1 MKKKAFITGV
11 TGQDGAYLSE
21 FLLHKGYQV
30 HGLKRRSSL
39 FNTERIDHLYQDPH
53 IENQN
58 FVLHYGDMTDS
69 TNLIRLIKEIEPD
82 EIYNLAAQSS
92 VNISFQ
98 QPLSTMQFNCMST
111 LNLLEIIR
119 ILDQGTKF
127 LLPVSS
133 EMYGHNLE
141 LPINENSIIKPTSPY
156 AISKAMGYWTVINY
170 RKAYKLYASN
180 AILFNHE
187 SYLRNENFFIKKVIK
202 NAILIKKG
210 VKKSLVLGNLD
221 VKRDFGYA
229 PEYVKALWLILNASE
244 ADDYIICSGMSIS
257 LKEIVEYI
265 FEKLNLSNKLII
277 QDQNLIRPVEI
288 LDSYGDN
295 SKIKNKNHELFGLNF
310 KNKLGTAAGLD
321 KNGDFI
327 DCLGGLGFG
336 FLEVGTVTPL
346 PQTGNPKP
354 RVFRLFKE
362 QAVINRLGFNNKG
375 VDHLV
380 KNLKKRSFDGVV
392 GVNIGANKSS
402 EDQKRIDDYLFCFK
416 KVYKLADYIVINI
429 SSPNT
434 HSLRELHDEDNL
446 SDLLSQIAS
455 LSLDMG
461 NTKPIFLKVSPDET
475 NETIERIVGEIKEF
489 NFSGLIAT
497 NTTID
502 KKLLKNSHYHS
513 YKGGLSGAPLLAKS
527 NETIKCIR
535 SIDEK
540 VPLIG
545 VGGVMTKDDFDDK
558 LNSGANLIQVYTGFI
573 LKGPSIINEL
583 LD

>member
-1 MKKKAFITGV
+1 LKLALLLLKNLPEELAHSLALGGLKF
-11 TGQDGAYLSE
+11 
-21 FLLHKGYQV
+21 LHK
-30 HGLKRRSSL
+30 LK
-39 FNTERIDHLYQDPH
+39 I
-53 IENQN
+53 
-58 FVLHYGDMTDS
+58 
-69 TNLIRLIKEIEPD
+69 
-82 EIYNLAAQSS
+82 
-92 VNISFQ
+92 
-98 QPLSTMQFNCMST
+98 
-111 LNLLEIIR
+111 LNL
-119 ILDQGTKF
+119 
-127 LLPVSS
+127 
-133 EMYGHNLE
+133 
-141 LPINENSIIKPTSPY
+141 
-156 AISKAMGYWTVINY
+156 
-170 RKAYKLYASN
+170 
-180 AILFNHE
+180 
-187 SYLRNENFFIKKVIK
+187 FIKKPK
-202 NAILIKKG
+202 NNEFQL
-210 VKKSLVLGNLD
+210 LG
-221 VKRDFGYA
+221 
-229 PEYVKALWLILNASE
+229 
-244 ADDYIICSGMSIS
+244 M
-257 LKEIVEYI
+257 
-265 FEKLNLSNKLII
+265 
-277 QDQNLIRPVEI
+277 
-288 LDSYGDN
+288 
-295 SKIKNKNHELFGLNF
+295 NF

-321 KNGDFI
+321 KNGDYI
-327 DCLGGLGFG
+327 DSLGALGFG

-346 PQTGNPKP
+346 AQPGNDKP
-354 RVFRLFKE
+354 RLFRIFDE
-362 QAVINRLGFNNKG
+362 RAIVNRMGFNNKG

-380 KNLKKRSFDGVV
+380 KNLKNINYDGVI

-434 HSLRELHDEDNL
+434 PSLRDLHDEDNL

-455 LSLDMG
+455 LSSDLN
-461 NTKPIFLKVSPDET
+461 NTKPIFLKVSPDES
-475 NETIERIVGEIKEF
+475 NKTIERIVEEIKKF

-545 VGGVMTKDDFDDK
+545 VGGVMSKDDFDGK

>member
-1 MKKKAFITGV
+1 LKIF
-11 TGQDGAYLSE
+11 LSIFKLFPPE
-21 FLLHKGYQV
+21 LSHSIALN
-30 HGLKRRSSL
+30 SL
-39 FNTERIDHLYQDPH
+39 
-53 IENQN
+53 
-58 FVLHYGDMTDS
+58 
-69 TNLIRLIKEIEPD
+69 
-82 EIYNLAAQSS
+82 
-92 VNISFQ
+92 NI
-98 QPLSTMQFNCMST
+98 L
-111 LNLLEIIR
+111 
-119 ILDQGTKF
+119 
-127 LLPVSS
+127 
-133 EMYGHNLE
+133 
-141 LPINENSIIKPTSPY
+141 
-156 AISKAMGYWTVINY
+156 
-170 RKAYKLYASN
+170 YKLKLLS
-180 AILFNHE
+180 
-187 SYLRNENFFIKKVIK
+187 FFK
-202 NAILIKKG
+202 
-210 VKKSLVLGNLD
+210 
-221 VKRDFGYA
+221 
-229 PEYVKALWLILNASE
+229 P
-244 ADDYIICSGMSIS
+244 
-257 LKEIVEYI
+257 
-265 FEKLNLSNKLII
+265 
-277 QDQNLIRPVEI
+277 
-288 LDSYGDN
+288 
-295 SKIKNKNHELFGLNF
+295 KIKNKNHELFGLNF

>member
-1 MKKKAFITGV
+1 MKLALLLLKNLPEELAHSLALGGLKF
-11 TGQDGAYLSE
+11 
-21 FLLHKGYQV
+21 LHK
-30 HGLKRRSSL
+30 LK
-39 FNTERIDHLYQDPH
+39 I
-53 IENQN
+53 
-58 FVLHYGDMTDS
+58 
-69 TNLIRLIKEIEPD
+69 
-82 EIYNLAAQSS
+82 
-92 VNISFQ
+92 
-98 QPLSTMQFNCMST
+98 
-111 LNLLEIIR
+111 LNL
-119 ILDQGTKF
+119 
-127 LLPVSS
+127 
-133 EMYGHNLE
+133 
-141 LPINENSIIKPTSPY
+141 
-156 AISKAMGYWTVINY
+156 
-170 RKAYKLYASN
+170 
-180 AILFNHE
+180 
-187 SYLRNENFFIKKVIK
+187 FIKKPK
-202 NAILIKKG
+202 NNEFQL
-210 VKKSLVLGNLD
+210 LG
-221 VKRDFGYA
+221 
-229 PEYVKALWLILNASE
+229 
-244 ADDYIICSGMSIS
+244 M
-257 LKEIVEYI
+257 
-265 FEKLNLSNKLII
+265 
-277 QDQNLIRPVEI
+277 
-288 LDSYGDN
+288 
-295 SKIKNKNHELFGLNF
+295 NF

-321 KNGDFI
+321 KNGDYI
-327 DCLGGLGFG
+327 DSLGALGFG

-346 PQTGNPKP
+346 AQPGNDKP
-354 RVFRLFKE
+354 RLFRIFDE
-362 QAVINRLGFNNKG
+362 RAIVNRMGFNNKG

-380 KNLKKRSFDGVV
+380 KNLKNINYDGVI

-402 EDQKRIDDYLFCFK
+402 EDQKRIDDYLLCFK

-434 HSLRELHDEDNL
+434 PSLRDLHDEDNL

-455 LSLDMG
+455 LSSDLN
-461 NTKPIFLKVSPDET
+461 NTKPIFLKVSPDES
-475 NETIERIVGEIKEF
+475 NKTIERIVEEIKKF

>member
-1 MKKKAFITGV
+1 MKLALLLLKNLPEELAHSLALGGLKF
-11 TGQDGAYLSE
+11 
-21 FLLHKGYQV
+21 LHK
-30 HGLKRRSSL
+30 LK
-39 FNTERIDHLYQDPH
+39 I
-53 IENQN
+53 
-58 FVLHYGDMTDS
+58 
-69 TNLIRLIKEIEPD
+69 
-82 EIYNLAAQSS
+82 
-92 VNISFQ
+92 
-98 QPLSTMQFNCMST
+98 
-111 LNLLEIIR
+111 LNL
-119 ILDQGTKF
+119 
-127 LLPVSS
+127 
-133 EMYGHNLE
+133 
-141 LPINENSIIKPTSPY
+141 
-156 AISKAMGYWTVINY
+156 
-170 RKAYKLYASN
+170 
-180 AILFNHE
+180 
-187 SYLRNENFFIKKVIK
+187 FIKKPK
-202 NAILIKKG
+202 NNQFQL
-210 VKKSLVLGNLD
+210 LG
-221 VKRDFGYA
+221 
-229 PEYVKALWLILNASE
+229 
-244 ADDYIICSGMSIS
+244 M
-257 LKEIVEYI
+257 
-265 FEKLNLSNKLII
+265 
-277 QDQNLIRPVEI
+277 
-288 LDSYGDN
+288 
-295 SKIKNKNHELFGLNF
+295 NF

-321 KNGDFI
+321 KNGDYI
-327 DCLGGLGFG
+327 DSLGALGFG

-346 PQTGNPKP
+346 AQPGNDKP
-354 RVFRLFKE
+354 RLFRIFDE
-362 QAVINRLGFNNKG
+362 RAIVNRMGFNNKG

-380 KNLKKRSFDGVV
+380 KNLKNINYDGVI

-434 HSLRELHDEDNL
+434 PSLRDLHDEDNL

-455 LSLDMG
+455 LSSDLN
-461 NTKPIFLKVSPDET
+461 NTKPIFLKVSPDES
-475 NETIERIVGEIKEF
+475 NKTIERIVEEIKKF

-545 VGGVMTKDDFDDK
+545 VGGVMSKDDFDGK